1 MNGKVNTTGQRH
13 RQGICDT
20 ELFMDII
27 FIMTCLPN
35 VSHYGVYV
43 RIPGRTT
50 IIDGDEMDLRT
61 RVHLSGTYGL
71 LKPHPISSGNKC
83 H

>member
-20 ELFMDII
+20 ELFMDYIV

-50 IIDGDEMDLRT
+50 IIDGDETDLRT
-61 RVHLSGTYGL
+61 RVH
-71 LKPHPISSGNKC
+71 PIRYVWTPEATSYLVR
-83 H
+83 